1 MYEIVNG
8 YKFKNL
14 VIPEGVI
21 LKLTLSDDTEI
32 DGVFKYLNIN
42 SGMSIVKGDVVCT
55 VQLDSIQHLQWN
67 DTEIYPSYYIGEVK
81 LLKFDNMYIEIGDNI
96 SIKYKKIFNR
106 YIRSTKVIGF
116 TENKIAIET
125 AVIDLEK
132 VIKIIKK

>member
-8 YKFKNL
+8 YKFKDL

-21 LKLTLSDDTEI
+21 LKLILSDDTEI
-32 DGVFKYLNIN
+32 DGVFKCLNIN

-116 TENKIAIET
+116 MENKIAVET
-125 AVIDLEK
+125 AIIDLER